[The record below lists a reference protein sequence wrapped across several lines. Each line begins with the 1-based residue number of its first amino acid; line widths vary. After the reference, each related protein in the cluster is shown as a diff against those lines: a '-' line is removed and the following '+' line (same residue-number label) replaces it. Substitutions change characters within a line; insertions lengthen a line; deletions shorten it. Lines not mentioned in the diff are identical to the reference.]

1 MATPIEFGLLLLVAV
16 AVIAAY
22 VVLRALKPFI
32 INAVLGLIVLAI
44 AGFLGFDVAVSPI
57 VVLVVAVGGI
67 PGALLV
73 LLLAHFGVLFGPA
86 AAAVAMG

>member
-1 MATPIEFGLLLLVAV
+1 MATPIELGLLLVVAV

-22 VVLRALKPFI
+22 LVLRALKPFI
-32 INAVLGLIVLAI
+32 INAVLGLLVLAI
-44 AGFLGFDVAVSPI
+44 AGFLGFEVAVSPI

-73 LLLAHFGVLFGPA
+73 LLLAYFGVLFAPA
-86 AAAVAMG
+86 AAIAFV